1 MNNFKIHLS
10 HKPRIKTHSNAKN
23 NPSLEKENA
32 LKFIG
37 LIHYPNNN
45 RTSVV
50 IFIGL
55 VSRTVFPTLTPQ
67 VHNHI
72 TSTQQ

>member
-1 MNNFKIHLS
+1 MNNFKIRLL

-23 NPSLEKENA
+23 NPSLEKENE

-45 RTSVV
+45 RTSLV

-55 VSRTVFPTLTPQ
+55 VPRTVFPTPTPQ
-67 VHNHI
+67 VYNHI